1 MAGGYVLPANPAL
14 SVRREAERTNPDH
27 AYTLPELVDLAH
39 SANPRAHAAWQD
51 ARGAAAAVDLVRGT
65 YGPRLAFTGAA
76 GGIASSS
83 SLSAFGQRGDGES
96 DGASA
101 VATLSLEWL
110 LFDFGER
117 SALVNA
123 ARQQS
128 IAANIAFTAAHQQIT
143 YQVALAY
150 YDDVAARA
158 RSANADRAVAL
169 GLEIEAAAAARLRQG
184 VGTAV
189 EAAQARQATAQ
200 LRLGAVQAHALV
212 ADSRLRL
219 LTAIGLPPFARLR
232 LADAPERKL
241 TADMADMAEQAVANA
256 LSRRPDTLAALSLRK
271 AGEEGVRAARAD
283 FLPKVFAAGSATHVE
298 GSRTISSWS
307 GAGGETPSL
316 ALSGARNSAALF
328 IGIRVPLLDGGIR
341 AARLAQAQSRAEAAA
356 ARLEDTQD
364 RAVLEIVMAENGLRS
379 ALEANVAAA
388 EAKVAAQ
395 TALDAALDAFRSGA
409 GAVTAVHLAQ
419 QQMLAADNAAVE
431 AHAAAL
437 RAAATLALATGALG
451 EAPD

>member
-1 MAGGYVLPANPAL
+1 MTGGFVLPANPAVAVL
-14 SVRREAERTNPDH
+14 HEAARTDPDH
-27 AYTLPELVDLAH
+27 AYTLPELVNLAH
-39 SANPRAHAAWQD
+39 SANPRARAAWQD
-51 ARGAAAAVDLVRGT
+51 ARSAAAGVDLARGT

-83 SLSAFGQRGDGES
+83 SLTALGQRGDSES

-101 VATLSLEWL
+101 VATFSLEWL
-110 LFDFGER
+110 LYDFGER
-117 SALVNA
+117 AALVNA

-128 IAANIAFTAAHQQIT
+128 MAANIAFTAAHQQIT

-150 YDDVAARA
+150 YDDVSARA

-169 GLEIEAAAAARLRQG
+169 GLEIEAAAKARLQQG

-189 EAAQARQATAQ
+189 EAAHAHQATAQ
-200 LRLGAVQAHALV
+200 LRLGAVEAHALV

-241 TADMADMAEQAVANA
+241 TTDMADMAEQAVAYA
-256 LSRRPDTLAALSLRK
+256 LSRRPDTLAALAARK
-271 AGEEGVRAARAD
+271 ASEEGVRAVRAD

-307 GAGGETPSL
+307 GSGGETPSL
-316 ALSGARNSAALF
+316 ALSGARNSAALL
-328 IGIRVPLLDGGIR
+328 IGVRVPLLDGGMR

-364 RAVLEIVMAENGLRS
+364 RAVLEIVMAQNGLRS

-388 EAKVAAQ
+388 EAQAAAQ
-395 TALDAALDAFRSGA
+395 TTLDAALAAFRSGA
-409 GAVTAVHLAQ
+409 GAITAVHLAQ
-419 QQMLAADNAAVE
+419 QQRLAADNAAVA

-437 RAAATLALATGALG
+437 RAAATLALVTGGLG